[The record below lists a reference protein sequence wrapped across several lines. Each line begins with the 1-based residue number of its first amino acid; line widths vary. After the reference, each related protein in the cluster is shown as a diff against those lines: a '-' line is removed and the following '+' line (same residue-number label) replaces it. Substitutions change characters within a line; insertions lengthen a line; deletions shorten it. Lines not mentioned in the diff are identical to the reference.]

1 MPNTVK
7 TSLMGTQ
14 DGLQNYYQFEIQS
27 PKSENYFILLPKEK
41 INQDELKK
49 IEDALKDFDFYKTFS
64 LELALNTNRKPE
76 EVKSAE
82 QIIANHLKEKG
93 ISINPNEIIF
103 NQFPDPKLI
112 DQVNAQLTKEDK
124 NENIYTFKINQ
135 HPLEKEITFS
145 TKISLNQNEKEAIKE
160 LINKLHSGN
169 KNPTSQDL
177 FAAIN
182 GISPLPGYMRGGKIT
197 PNDSKIE
204 YSIKSENGTL
214 SLNLRTRNGLPPGP
228 GTVNHLQGKL
238 DSIEAKTDPI
248 ERNREI
254 KILQENLFKYMNTLG
269 DGKKENLIGADV
281 LDHSLNAQTKS
292 IDPEKSKPKE
302 NTAVISFATNPE
314 DQKKLIYKIETAV
327 EKIYVEVNKKPT
339 DKNLKELANIA
350 VHDKPLHEASIINYL
365 QKNGIQ
371 AKVIDPTPDIKKLNY
386 KMPTTFNLDQ
396 KNQEKNPNI
405 SNPKLQSIW

>member
-1 MPNTVK
+1 
-7 TSLMGTQ
+7 
-14 DGLQNYYQFEIQS
+14 
-27 PKSENYFILLPKEK
+27 
-41 INQDELKK
+41 
-49 IEDALKDFDFYKTFS
+49 FS
-64 LELALNTNRKPE
+64 LELALNTKRKPE

-103 NQFPDPKLI
+103 SKFPDPKLI
-112 DQVNAQLTKEDK
+112 DQVDAQLTKEGK
-124 NENIYTFKINQ
+124 NIYTFKINQ

-145 TKISLNQNEKEAIKE
+145 TNISLDQKEKEAIKE
-160 LINKLHSGN
+160 LINNLHSGN

-182 GISPLPGYMRGGKIT
+182 GISPLLGYMRGGKIT

-254 KILQENLFKYMNTLG
+254 KILQKELFKYMNTLG

-314 DQKKLIYKIETAV
+314 DPKKLIYKIETAV
-327 EKIYVEVNKKPT
+327 EIIYFQANNKLTNRNLTEIADKAVNSSLPKASISGYFNKK
-339 DKNLKELANIA
+339 
-350 VHDKPLHEASIINYL
+350 
-365 QKNGIQ
+365 GIQ
-371 AKVIDPTPDIKKLNY
+371 AKVIERTPDVEELNY
-386 KMPTTFNLDQ
+386 KIPTTFNLDQ
-396 KNQEKNPNI
+396 KNQENNPN
-405 SNPKLQSIW
+405 NPNPNPQQRVW

>member
-7 TSLMGTQ
+7 TPLMGTQ

-93 ISINPNEIIF
+93 ISINPDEITF
-103 NQFPDPKLI
+103 NKFPDSKLI
-112 DQVNAQLTKEDK
+112 NQVDAQLTKEDK
-124 NENIYTFKINQ
+124 NKNIYTFKINQ
-135 HPLEKEITFS
+135 PPLEKEITFS
-145 TKISLNQNEKEAIKE
+145 TNTSLDQKKGAIKE

-177 FAAIN
+177 LAAIN
-182 GISPLPGYMRGGKIT
+182 GISNLRGYIRGGEIT
-197 PNDSKIE
+197 PNNSKIE
-204 YSIKSENGTL
+204 YSITSENGTL
-214 SLNLRTRNGLPPGP
+214 SLKLRTRNGLPPGP
-228 GTVNHLQGKL
+228 GTVIYLQREL

-281 LDHSLNAQTKS
+281 LDHLPNAQTKS

-302 NTAVISFATNPE
+302 NTAVISFAANPE
-314 DQKKLIYKIETAV
+314 DPKKLIYRIETAD
-327 EKIYVEVNKKPT
+327 ETIYFQANNKLTNRNLTEIADKAVNSPPPKASISNYFNKK
-339 DKNLKELANIA
+339 
-350 VHDKPLHEASIINYL
+350 
-365 QKNGIQ
+365 GIQ
-371 AKVIDPTPDIKKLNY
+371 ANVIDPTSDIEQLNY
-386 KMPTTFNLDQ
+386 TMRKTFNLE
-396 KNQEKNPNI
+396 KNQQENQ
-405 SNPKLQSIW
+405 NPKNIPNPQPLW